1 MPPGTPV
8 VVTVPR
14 QRGCAIDRRDRTIS
28 ALPVSASRLALQAA
42 VAVSRA
48 GDSFLSAMPSPHDP
62 LHADVRLL
70 GGLLGATLREQEGD
84 ALFETVERVRGLA
97 KDARAG
103 RVAREELTRT
113 LQGLSVPE
121 ALTVAR
127 AFAHFLGLA
136 NIAEQHHRI
145 RRRRDYQRAPDQ
157 APQRGS
163 LAESFPRI
171 LATGVSPAALREA
184 VESLQVELVITAH
197 PTEVVRRT
205 VRRAQRRIAELLAE
219 QDRTDLT
226 PREREELTLALAAE
240 VTSLWLT
247 NEVRREAPT
256 PFDEVKWGLVAFEQT
271 LWDAVPRFL
280 RELDRALQDA
290 TGAGLPLDGAPIRFG
305 SWIGGDRDGNPNV
318 TALVTGHAVMLARWM
333 AVDLYRREIET
344 LRGELSMHR
353 ANAELR
359 AVIGDAA
366 SAPEPYRALLKPVV
380 ARLLEMR
387 ERMTLLLGS
396 GEPYTPDAGDYAD
409 AEALAEPLW
418 LCYRSLHETGA
429 GRVADG
435 RLLDILRRIPSL
447 GLSLAPLDLRQ
458 EASRHTDALDAIT
471 QAAGLGSYEDWNE
484 SERQDFLRAELGG
497 ETQVI
502 AAAISAR
509 RRIKPEEDEVLDTLR
524 TATTL
529 PRDALGAYVISMAA
543 QPSDVLAVRALQE
556 AAGLDPPL
564 RVVPLFETVDDLRQ
578 AADVVD
584 ALLSLPWYRQR
595 VGSSIE
601 VMIGYSDSAKDGGR
615 LAAAWEL
622 YAAQERLVA
631 VARRHG
637 VQLTLFHGRGGS
649 VGRGGGPTHLAIQ
662 SQPPG
667 SINGTIRVTEQGEMV
682 DAQFGLPAIADRTL
696 EVYTTATL
704 EASLLPLAALPEAWR
719 TRMQAL
725 ADSSRAHF
733 RGVVYETPEFIEY
746 FRAATPEPELGR
758 LRTGSRP
765 ARRGSE
771 GGVRALRAIPWVFA
785 WTQTRL
791 LLASWLGVGAAL
803 DQALAEGHASEL
815 RAMYEG
821 WPFFRS
827 TLDLIEMVVAKASPE
842 ITALYDAALVP
853 EALRPIG
860 VALREDL
867 ARTERVLLQVTG
879 SEKLLEENPVL
890 RRSIDVRNPYVD
902 PINLV
907 QAEVLRRLREPGA
920 DPALFEAFLSTV
932 NGVAAGM
939 RNTG

>member
-1 MPPGTPV
+1 
-8 VVTVPR
+8 
-14 QRGCAIDRRDRTIS
+14 
-28 ALPVSASRLALQAA
+28 
-42 VAVSRA
+42 
-48 GDSFLSAMPSPHDP
+48 MPSPHAP

-70 GGLLGATLREQEGD
+70 GELLGSTLREQEGT
-84 ALFETVERVRGLA
+84 ALYETVERVRTLA

-103 RVAREELTRT
+103 RVSREELPRL

-127 AFAHFLGLA
+127 AFSHFLGLA

-157 APQRGS
+157 PPQRGS
-163 LAESFPRI
+163 LAESFPRL
-171 LATGVSPAALREA
+171 LAAGVSPAALGAA
-184 VESLQVELVITAH
+184 VEALRVELVITAH

-205 VRRAQRRIAELLAE
+205 VRRTQRRIAELLAE
-219 QDRTDLT
+219 RDRTDLT
-226 PREREELTLALAAE
+226 PGEREELTRALAAE

-256 PFDEVKWGLVAFEQT
+256 PIDEVKWGLVAFEQT
-271 LWDAVPRFL
+271 LWDAVPRNL
-280 RELDRALQDA
+280 RELDRALQAA
-290 TGAGLPLDGAPIRFG
+290 TGAGLPLDAAPLRFG

-318 TALVTGHAVMLARWM
+318 RPLVTAHAVMLARWM
-333 AVDLYRREIET
+333 AVDLYRRAIET
-344 LRGELSMHR
+344 LRGELSMHT

-359 AVIGDAA
+359 GIVGEPSA
-366 SAPEPYRALLKPVV
+366 APEPYRALLKPVV
-380 ARLLEMR
+380 ARLHAMR
-387 ERMTLLLGS
+387 ERMTLLLETGA
-396 GEPYTPDAGDYAD
+396 PYAPDAGDYPD
-409 AEALAEPLW
+409 AEALAEPLR

-435 RLLDILRRIPSL
+435 RLLDILRRIPTL

-458 EASRHTDALDAIT
+458 EAGRHTDALDALT
-471 QAAGLGSYEDWNE
+471 RAAGLGSYAEWDE
-484 SERQDFLRAELGG
+484 SARQEFLRGELNG

-502 AAAISAR
+502 AAAISAEGR
-509 RRIKPEEDEVLDTLR
+509 RTFSPEVDDVLDTLR
-524 TATTL
+524 TVATL

-543 QPSDVLAVRALQE
+543 RPSDVLAVRALQE
-556 AAGLDPPL
+556 GAGVPRPL
-564 RVVPLFETVDDLRQ
+564 PVVPLFETVDDLRQ
-578 AADVVD
+578 AAAVVD
-584 ALLSLPWYRQR
+584 SLLSLPWYRQR
-595 VGSSIE
+595 VGLSIE

-622 YAAQERLVA
+622 YVAQEQLVA

-637 VQLTLFHGRGGS
+637 VRLTLFHGRGGS

-682 DAQFGLPAIADRTL
+682 DAKFGLPAIADRTL
-696 EVYTTATL
+696 EVYTTAML
-704 EASLLPLAALPEAWR
+704 EASLLEPAALPAAWR

-725 ADSSRAHF
+725 ADDSRAQF
-733 RGVVYETPEFIEY
+733 RGIVYETPGFIEY

-765 ARRGSE
+765 ARRGSA
-771 GGVRALRAIPWVFA
+771 GGVRSLRAIPWVFA

-803 DQALAEGHASEL
+803 EEALAAGHGAEL

-842 ITALYDAALVP
+842 IAALYDAALVP
-853 EALRPIG
+853 ESLRPIG
-860 VALREDL
+860 VALRDDL
-867 ARTERVLLQVTG
+867 ARTERVLLRVTG
-879 SEKLLEENPVL
+879 HETVLEGNPVL

-907 QAEVLRRLREPGA
+907 QAEVLRRLRAPGA
-920 DPALFEAFLSTV
+920 SADRVLFEAFLSTV